1 MACYFADESLNL
13 LLKKAEKDIEL
24 RNKIFKTREDKNPV
38 TALCELSASEGLPI
52 DAMELINYGEESCA
66 AMLRSVNGG
75 GVEAPDDWDDLYE
88 MFFSALELLK

>member
-1 MACYFADESLNL
+1 MACYFANDSLNL
-13 LLKKAEKDIEL
+13 LLAKAEEDRAL
-24 RNKIFKTREDKNPV
+24 RERIFKTREDKNPV
-38 TALCELSASEGLPI
+38 SALCELATAEGYPV

-88 MFFSALELLK
+88 MFFSAMELLK